1 MPWYYGASHPIGIAG
16 SPCTP
21 YVVGYTLTLAQTH
34 EVAKRLCG
42 PRHLAMVPEHPDVGL
57 NHHFHEANIQE
68 VILGFED
75 SGGPPY
81 TISYL
86 WVKGVLPS
94 FDATKPRIT
103 IPPVDFKACPALEG
117 VGPTKLNAPPRQRK
131 ERVQVDTANPVE
143 PAADALAEG
152 EDGEP
157 LKKKP
162 RGKRSSKPIAKPE
175 TSSAPVSR
183 HTRSKIKAAAENTG
197 WIGDDAFHAAA
208 LGAL

>member
-57 NHHFHEANIQE
+57 NHHFHGAKIQE

-103 IPPVDFKACPALEG
+103 IPPVDFKAGPALEG
-117 VGPTKLNAPPRQRK
+117 VGPVRPQCMMWPYHIAVPLWFYPRLTNFVNMKTKLNAATEEGASSSRYRQ
-131 ERVQVDTANPVE
+131 PC
-143 PAADALAEG
+143 
-152 EDGEP
+152 
-157 LKKKP
+157 
-162 RGKRSSKPIAKPE
+162 
-175 TSSAPVSR
+175 
-183 HTRSKIKAAAENTG
+183 
-197 WIGDDAFHAAA
+197 
-208 LGAL
+208 